1 MPVGVSAKRPYSVR
15 KWQSLRHWRA
25 ASERQARYNAGMKI
39 VSVEAIPLFA
49 SFAEALD
56 GDVPA
61 ELLTPA
67 FSMRR
72 NPLLGQGAVIVR
84 VTTDA
89 GLVGIGE
96 AMGRPG
102 PRGTAAHINEVLA
115 PMLLGADPRHHQ
127 AQFTAMNEQMRFA
140 PMGISGVDMALWDLR
155 GQIYGDSLTNLLG
168 GAMRET
174 VDCYA
179 SPIPYLPTAEATAQY
194 ARDFVA
200 QGFHAVKLKIGRG
213 LRVDIEHVEAARGE
227 IGSDIKLLVDA
238 NGAYTV
244 SESLAL
250 AKDLVRLGVYW
261 LEEPVHPEY
270 PEDLARLR
278 RRVDLPV
285 VSGEWLGSW
294 FQFRDLLRA
303 EAVDII
309 MPNITRCGGITGMQK
324 IADIAALDNVLVAP
338 HGVGAG
344 IGIVAAAGVC
354 AALPN
359 FLIYEYNQLFNPLRH
374 SIITEAIDFRDGV
387 LHASGGHGL
396 GVSLNEAAVEK
407 YRVDS

>member
-1 MPVGVSAKRPYSVR
+1 
-15 KWQSLRHWRA
+15 
-25 ASERQARYNAGMKI
+25 MKI
-39 VSVEAIPLFA
+39 TSVEAIPLFA
-49 SFAEALD
+49 SFAEAL
-56 GDVPA
+56 GEVPP
-61 ELLTPA
+61 ELAVPA
-67 FSMRR
+67 FSMRS

-84 VTTDA
+84 IETDV

-115 PMLLGADPRHHQ
+115 PMLLGADPRHQQ
-127 AQFTAMNEQMRFA
+127 ALFTAMNEQMRFA

-155 GQIYGDSLTNLLG
+155 GKHYGDCLPNLLG
-168 GAMRET
+168 GAVR
-174 VDCYA
+174 DSIACYA
-179 SPIPYLPTAEATAQY
+179 SPIPYLPSPAASASQ
-194 ARDFVA
+194 AREFA
-200 QGFHAVKLKIGRG
+200 SQGLGAVKLKIGRG
-213 LRVDIEHVEAARGE
+213 LSKDLAHVEAVSAV
-227 IGSDIKLLVDA
+227 IDSDINLLVDA

-244 SESLAL
+244 SQSIAL
-250 AKDLVRLGVYW
+250 AKELARLGVYW
-261 LEEPVHPEY
+261 LEEPTHPEY
-270 PEDLARLR
+270 PDDLARIR

-309 MPNITRCGGITGMQK
+309 MPNITRCGGITGLLK
-324 IADIAALDNVLVAP
+324 IADLALLENVLVAP

-344 IGIVAAAGVC
+344 LGIVAAVAAC

-374 SIITEAIDFRDGV
+374 AVIKERIDFRGGA
-387 LHASGGHGL
+387 LYASSEPGL
-396 GVSLNEAAVEK
+396 GISLNEAAVQR
-407 YRVDS
+407 YRVD